1 MSEKVHALLKR
12 INILVHSIRFR
23 LALWFVAILAIILV
37 IFSAFVYTRQKQD
50 LQYQTVDRLEL
61 KIRQFQALDILSNP
75 ANFYGGQLN
84 LPILPQDSAPLL
96 NENEVLALT
105 DLQGQVLQ
113 KMGPISSTSVNRL
126 AQYALGRS
134 SEEGAFTYSIVTAT
148 APNSSSPNQYLFLV
162 APISFERHIIGFL
175 ILGSPVDPG
184 GQLHRLLITLLLGTL
199 FTLSIAMVGGY
210 WLADKAMRP
219 VKTITQAAR
228 QISETDLSRRLKLN
242 SQDELGELA
251 DTFDQ
256 MLDRLQSA
264 FERQRQFTAD
274 ASHELRTPLTIV
286 NLEASRALRSR
297 RTSQE
302 YERALT
308 IIQSENEWMTRLV
321 TNLLTLSRMD
331 AGQAVLNLEEQDLS
345 DLTLEVVERLMPLA
359 QRHNVDLSTG
369 NLPELKVQGDR
380 QYLVQMINNLVENAI
395 KYTKGEHKRVFVETG
410 LNKNGEVP
418 LAWVSVKD
426 NGPGIAEEHLSHL
439 FDRFY
444 QVDQARTRNSQDS
457 DERDL
462 VDGESS
468 GSGLGLSI
476 VKWIAEA
483 HAGEVRVQ
491 SEVGAGT
498 CFEVLIPL
506 ITEKETNLKPVK
518 AG

>member
-1 MSEKVHALLKR
+1 MSDKVHAILRR
-12 INILVHSIRFR
+12 IHVLVHSIRFR
-23 LALWFVAILAIILV
+23 LALWFVVILAFILV
-37 IFSAFVYTRQKQD
+37 IFSAFVYTRQRQD

-75 ANFYGGQLN
+75 ANFLGGQLSI
-84 LPILPQDSAPLL
+84 PILPQDSQPIL
-96 NENEVLALT
+96 NDNEVLALS

-113 KMGPISSTSVNRL
+113 KMGPISTSSVNRL

-134 SEEGAFTYSIVTAT
+134 SEESAFTYSIVTAT
-148 APNSSSPNQYLFLV
+148 ASNSSVSNQYLFLV
-162 APISFERHIIGFL
+162 APISFEHHIIGFL
-175 ILGSPVDPG
+175 ILGSPVDPE

-199 FTLSIAMVGGY
+199 VTLSVALVGGY

-228 QISETDLSRRLKLN
+228 EISETDLSKRLKLN

-256 MLDRLQSA
+256 MLDRLQAA

-286 NLEASRALRSR
+286 NLEASRALKSHRS
-297 RTSQE
+297 SQE

-308 IIQSENEWMTRLV
+308 VIQSENEWMTRLV

-331 AGQAVLNLEEQDLS
+331 AGQAVLNLEVHDLS
-345 DLTLEVVERLMPLA
+345 DLTLEVVERLAPLA
-359 QRHNVDLSTG
+359 QRHDIDLSTG
-369 NLPELKVQGDR
+369 DLPELKVQGDR

-395 KYTKGEHKRVFVETG
+395 KYTTGHEKRVYVETG
-410 LNKNGEVP
+410 TDLDGDHP
-418 LAWVSVKD
+418 IAWVSVKD
-426 NGPGIAEEHLSHL
+426 NGPGVAAEHLPHL

-444 QVDQARTRNSQDS
+444 QVDQARTRSSQEAEEHDS
-457 DERDL
+457 TES
-462 VDGESS
+462 ESS

-483 HAGEVRVQ
+483 HGGGVRVK
-491 SEVGAGT
+491 SEVSVGT
-498 CFEVLIPL
+498 CFEVHLPL

-518 AG
+518 VG

>member
-1 MSEKVHALLKR
+1 MREKVRSLFKD

-113 KMGPISSTSVNRL
+113 KLGPISTNSVNRL

-148 APNSSSPNQYLFLV
+148 ASNSYTPNQYLFLV
-162 APISFERHIIGFL
+162 APISFEHHIIGFL

-199 FTLSIAMVGGY
+199 ITLSVALVGGY

-256 MLDRLQSA
+256 MLDRLQAA

-302 YERALT
+302 YERALS

-331 AGQAVLNLEEQDLS
+331 AGQAVLNLEVQDLS

-359 QRHNVDLSTG
+359 QRHNVDLSMG
-369 NLPELKVQGDR
+369 ELPELKVQGDR

-395 KYTKGEHKRVFVETG
+395 KYTAGEEKWVHVETG
-410 LNKNGEVP
+410 LDKNGKVP
-418 LAWVSVKD
+418 MAVVRVKD
-426 NGPGIAEEHLSHL
+426 NGPGIAGEHLPHL

-444 QVDQARTRNSQDS
+444 QVDQARTRNSQAAEEHDPADS
-457 DERDL
+457 
-462 VDGESS
+462 ESS

-476 VKWIAEA
+476 VKWIVEA
-483 HAGEVRVQ
+483 HAGEVSVQ
-491 SEVGAGT
+491 SEVGVGT
-498 CFEVLIPL
+498 SFEVRIPL
-506 ITEKETNLKPVK
+506 IVEKETKMKPVK